1 MISATDIV
9 TSRFQLAVLV
19 ALLCQVLQS
28 VAMPPIV
35 SAAEPE
41 TQRRHS
47 LIHRSAVESA
57 TLPATTQGTIIQ
69 PPGAEPPR
77 STSPIEPPKPSASLP
92 TLPFPHHRTLTKH
105 PAIATITA
113 PATAPQTVP
122 GAPTSGIAAGQVT
135 QTTADTAKGTV
146 PPATVP
152 TTKSAATSPS
162 GVTSTGA
169 VAVAPS
175 ASPSSTSSAGSH
187 SVASAGSSSA
197 SSSPGS
203 RSALNLIKNSSI
215 ATLLQAPTPVATTP
229 PSSSPPSTPPSTPPP
244 STPPSTPPPPS
255 PSTGS
260 LTLTW
265 TANGEPDLAGY
276 KIYVGTASGTYN
288 FPASP
293 LVIGKVTSYTVVNLP
308 NGQTYFIA
316 MSAYDSAGNES
327 PLSAEVSKSLF

>member
-1 MISATDIV
+1 MPLNDISRP
-9 TSRFQLAVLV
+9 RFQTRFLV
-19 ALLCQVLQS
+19 AGLFLSLQS
-28 VAMPPIV
+28 FATPVIS
-35 SAAEPE
+35 SAAEQE

-57 TLPATTQGTIIQ
+57 ALPATTQGTIIQ
-69 PPGAEPPR
+69 PPGAKPPR
-77 STSPIEPPKPSASLP
+77 ITSPIEPPKSSASLP
-92 TLPFPHHRTLTKH
+92 TMPFPHHRTLTKH
-105 PAIATITA
+105 PAIATLTA
-113 PATAPQTVP
+113 PATSSQTVP
-122 GAPTSGIAAGQVT
+122 GALTSGIATGQVT

-152 TTKSAATSPS
+152 TTKSAATPLP

-175 ASPSSTSSAGSH
+175 SPPSSTSSASSH

-215 ATLLQAPTPVATTP
+215 ATLLQAPTPVVTTP
-229 PSSSPPSTPPSTPPP
+229 PSSSPPSTPPSTPP
-244 STPPSTPPPPS
+244 TPPPN

-288 FPASP
+288 FSGSP
-293 LVIGKVTSYTVVNLP
+293 FVIGKVTSYTVANLP

>member
-9 TSRFQLAVLV
+9 TSRFQLAVLA

-28 VAMPPIV
+28 VAIPTID
-35 SAAEPE
+35 SAAEQE

-47 LIHRSAVESA
+47 LIQRSAAESA
-57 TLPATTQGTIIQ
+57 TLPPTTHGTILQ
-69 PPGAEPPR
+69 PSSAE
-77 STSPIEPPKPSASLP
+77 STHITSPIEPHRPSVSMSPAPLP
-92 TLPFPHHRTLTKH
+92 TPHHRTLTKH

-122 GAPTSGIAAGQVT
+122 GAPTSDIVTGHVT
-135 QTTADTAKGTV
+135 QTAADTAKGTV

-152 TTKSAATSPS
+152 TTKSAATPLP

-175 ASPSSTSSAGSH
+175 SPPSSTSSASSH

-215 ATLLQAPTPVATTP
+215 ATLLQAPTPLVTTP

-244 STPPSTPPPPS
+244 T

-265 TANGEPDLAGY
+265 RANGEPDLAGY

-288 FPASP
+288 SP
-293 LVIGKVTSYTVVNLP
+293 GSPFIIGKVTSYTVANLP

-327 PLSAEVSKSLF
+327 LLSAEVSKSLF

>member
-1 MISATDIV
+1 MISTTDIV
-9 TSRFQLAVLV
+9 TPRFQLAVLA

-28 VAMPPIV
+28 VAMPTIV
-35 SAAEPE
+35 SAAEQE

-47 LIHRSAVESA
+47 LIHRSAVESG

-92 TLPFPHHRTLTKH
+92 TPPFPHHRTLTKH

-122 GAPTSGIAAGQVT
+122 GAPTSGIATGHVT
-135 QTTADTAKGTV
+135 PTADTAKGTV

-152 TTKSAATSPS
+152 TTKSAATPLA

-175 ASPSSTSSAGSH
+175 SPPSSTSSASSH
-187 SVASAGSSSA
+187 SLASAGSSSA
-197 SSSPGS
+197 SSSSGS

-215 ATLLQAPTPVATTP
+215 AALLQAPTPVVTTP
-229 PSSSPPSTPPSTPPP
+229 PSSSPPSTPPSTPP
-244 STPPSTPPPPS
+244 TPPPS

-265 TANGEPDLAGY
+265 AANGEPDLAGY

-288 FPASP
+288 FSGSP
-293 LVIGKVTSYTVVNLP
+293 FVIGKVTSYTVANLP
-308 NGQTYFIA
+308 IGQTYFIA

-327 PLSAEVSKSLF
+327 SLSAEVNKSLF

>member
-9 TSRFQLAVLV
+9 TPRFQLAVLA

-28 VAMPPIV
+28 VAMPTIV
-35 SAAEPE
+35 SAAEQD

-47 LIHRSAVESA
+47 LIRRSAVESA
-57 TLPATTQGTIIQ
+57 ALPATTQGTIIQ

-77 STSPIEPPKPSASLP
+77 NTSPIEPPKPSATLP
-92 TLPFPHHRTLTKH
+92 SLPFPHPRTLTKH

-113 PATAPQTVP
+113 PATAPQTGP
-122 GAPTSGIAAGQVT
+122 GAPTSGIATGQVT
-135 QTTADTAKGTV
+135 TATADTAKSTV

-152 TTKSAATSPS
+152 TTKSAATPLA

-175 ASPSSTSSAGSH
+175 SPSSSTSSTNSH
-187 SVASAGSSSA
+187 SVASAGSTSA

-215 ATLLQAPTPVATTP
+215 AALLQAPTPVITTP
-229 PSSSPPSTPPSTPPP
+229 PLSSPPSTPPPTPPP
-244 STPPSTPPPPS
+244 STPPSTPPPS

-276 KIYVGTASGTYN
+276 KIYVGTASGIYN
-288 FPASP
+288 FSGSP
-293 LVIGKVTSYTVVNLP
+293 FAIGKVTSYTVANLP

-327 PLSAEVSKSLF
+327 RLSAEVSKSLF

>member
-28 VAMPPIV
+28 VAMPTIV
-35 SAAEPE
+35 SAAEQE

-69 PPGAEPPR
+69 PPGTEPPH
-77 STSPIEPPKPSASLP
+77 STGPIEPPKPSASVP

-113 PATAPQTVP
+113 PATVPQTVP

-187 SVASAGSSSA
+187 SVASAGSS
-197 SSSPGS
+197 
-203 RSALNLIKNSSI
+203 
-215 ATLLQAPTPVATTP
+215 
-229 PSSSPPSTPPSTPPP
+229 
-244 STPPSTPPPPS
+244 
-255 PSTGS
+255 
-260 LTLTW
+260 
-265 TANGEPDLAGY
+265 
-276 KIYVGTASGTYN
+276 
-288 FPASP
+288 
-293 LVIGKVTSYTVVNLP
+293 
-308 NGQTYFIA
+308 
-316 MSAYDSAGNES
+316 
-327 PLSAEVSKSLF
+327 

>member
-9 TSRFQLAVLV
+9 TPRFQLAVLA

-28 VAMPPIV
+28 VTMPTIV
-35 SAAEPE
+35 SAAEHE

-47 LIHRSAVESA
+47 LIHRSAVESG

-77 STSPIEPPKPSASLP
+77 STSPIEPPTPSASLP
-92 TLPFPHHRTLTKH
+92 ALPFPHHRTLTKH

-122 GAPTSGIAAGQVT
+122 GAPSSGIATGHVT
-135 QTTADTAKGTV
+135 PTTADTAKGTV

-152 TTKSAATSPS
+152 ATKSAATPLA

-175 ASPSSTSSAGSH
+175 APPSSTSSASSH
-187 SVASAGSSSA
+187 SLASAGSSSA

-215 ATLLQAPTPVATTP
+215 AALLQAPTPVVTTP
-229 PSSSPPSTPPSTPPP
+229 LSPSPPSTPPST
-244 STPPSTPPPPS
+244 PPPS

-265 TANGEPDLAGY
+265 TANEEPDLAGY
-276 KIYVGTASGTYN
+276 KIYVGTASGTYS
-288 FPASP
+288 FLGSP
-293 LVIGKVTSYTVVNLP
+293 FVAGKVTSYTVSNLP
-308 NGQTYFIA
+308 KGQTYFIA

-327 PLSAEVSKSLF
+327 VLSAEVSKSLF

>member
-175 ASPSSTSSAGSH
+175 ASLSSTSSAGSH

-215 ATLLQAPTPVATTP
+215 ATLLRAPTPVVTTP

-293 LVIGKVTSYTVVNLP
+293 LVIGKVTSYTVANLP

-327 PLSAEVSKSLF
+327 PHSAEVSKSLF